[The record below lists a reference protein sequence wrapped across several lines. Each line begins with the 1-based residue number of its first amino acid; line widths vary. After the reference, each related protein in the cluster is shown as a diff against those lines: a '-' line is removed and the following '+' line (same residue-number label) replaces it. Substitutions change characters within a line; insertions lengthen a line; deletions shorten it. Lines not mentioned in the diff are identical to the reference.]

1 VRLLGISK
9 LGDGYLRYLL
19 IQGARAVVHRTAE
32 MDDPLSRWLDRIKD
46 RRGIN
51 RTIVA
56 LANKMARMGWAILRN
71 KTVYQVA

>member
-9 LGDGYLRYLL
+9 RGDGYLRYLL